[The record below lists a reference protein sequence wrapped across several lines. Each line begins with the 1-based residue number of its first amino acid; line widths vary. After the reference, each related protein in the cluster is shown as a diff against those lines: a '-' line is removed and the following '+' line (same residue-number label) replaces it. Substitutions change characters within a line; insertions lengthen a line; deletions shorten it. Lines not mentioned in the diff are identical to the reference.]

1 MQSPSWQIIWGRKG
15 FKTIGN
21 IGISNAFDD
30 SGKQQF
36 EIQCKRA
43 GIKIVAEETFG
54 DKDTDMT
61 AQLTRIKAK
70 KPNAVVCLDTNLGS
84 AIVAKNMKQ
93 LGMKT
98 PLFVSHGIANRKFV
112 ELAGNAANGVVFPAG

>member
-1 MQSPSWQIIWGRKG
+1 
-15 FKTIGN
+15 
-21 IGISNAFDD
+21 
-30 SGKQQF
+30 
-36 EIQCKRA
+36 
-43 GIKIVAEETFG
+43 
-54 DKDTDMT
+54 MT